1 MYMDELFSFD
11 SLSMCCARLLI
22 LQGSEPL
29 ERAINVNIACN
40 LFFKIVAILTLLL
53 WLYSSTTSTAP
64 SATVSPLATE
74 IDATFPSR
82 SALMLFSIFIASRR
96 TTV

>member
-29 ERAINVNIACN
+29 ERAINDNIACN
-40 LFFKIVAILTLLL
+40 LFLQDCSNIDVVIVA
-53 WLYSSTTSTAP
+53 
-64 SATVSPLATE
+64 
-74 IDATFPSR
+74 
-82 SALMLFSIFIASRR
+82 LFEHNKHCAVGYCVAFGYGD
-96 TTV
+96 